1 MNDNFYRI
9 SDMYQRLI
17 TCFGLLLIV
26 SSLFVRATEP
36 VHDVPVKIR
45 IADFKD
51 AKVGAV
57 SYTFDDGLRNQYLI
71 AAPIMEKLQIPG
83 TFFVIPGQ
91 VSATLQE
98 AEAKKPGAW
107 GGVTWEEIRTL
118 AAKGFEIGNHG
129 YSHKNLV
136 TQVKEPEELEHEIEN
151 SADMIRK
158 ETGIFPV
165 SFCYPYNSFNEQVE
179 KIVEKRHVVART
191 FQQGIGARDTTA
203 ENINQWV
210 DKLISQRKWGVAMIH
225 GLTDGFDPLRPDV
238 FESHLTYAKKHEKDL
253 WIDTFGTIGR
263 YIRQRDATTIKDV
276 KIDSNLVSFILNC
289 NLNKEQFDI
298 PLTLVILTE
307 NKVTEAKAK
316 QGRESLP
323 VTIQDKQ
330 IMIHCTPDS
339 KRVTVKWKYSNV
351 DIDL

>member
-1 MNDNFYRI
+1 
-9 SDMYQRLI
+9 
-17 TCFGLLLIV
+17 
-26 SSLFVRATEP
+26 
-36 VHDVPVKIR
+36 
-45 IADFKD
+45 
-51 AKVGAV
+51 
-57 SYTFDDGLRNQYLI
+57 
-71 AAPIMEKLQIPG
+71 
-83 TFFVIPGQ
+83 
-91 VSATLQE
+91 
-98 AEAKKPGAW
+98 
-107 GGVTWEEIRTL
+107 
-118 AAKGFEIGNHG
+118 
-129 YSHKNLV
+129 
-136 TQVKEPEELEHEIEN
+136 
-151 SADMIRK
+151 
-158 ETGIFPV
+158 
-165 SFCYPYNSFNEQVE
+165 
-179 KIVEKRHVVART
+179 
-191 FQQGIGARDTTA
+191 
-203 ENINQWV
+203 
-210 DKLISQRKWGVAMIH
+210 MIH

-276 KIDSNLVSFILNC
+276 KIDSNSVSFILNC
-289 NLNKEQFDI
+289 KLNKEQFDI

>member
-1 MNDNFYRI
+1 
-9 SDMYQRLI
+9 MYQRLI
-17 TCFGLLLIV
+17 TNLGLLLIV
-26 SSLFVRATEP
+26 TCFSVRATEP
-36 VHDVPVKIR
+36 VHDELVKIR

-51 AKVGAV
+51 AKAGAV

-71 AAPIMEKLQIPG
+71 AVPIMEKLQIPG
-83 TFFVIPGQ
+83 TFFIIPGQ

-98 AEAKKPGAW
+98 AEAKESGAW

-118 AAKGFEIGNHG
+118 VAKGFEIGNHG

-136 TQVKEPEELEHEIEN
+136 TQVKELEELEYEIEN
-151 SADMIRK
+151 SANMIRK

-179 KIVEKRHVVART
+179 KIVEKRHITVRT
-191 FQQGIGARDTTA
+191 SQQGIGARDTTT

-210 DKLISQRKWGVAMIH
+210 DKLINQRKWGVAMIH
-225 GLTDGFDPLRPDV
+225 GLADGFDPLRPDV
-238 FESHLTYAKKHEKDL
+238 FESHLTYVKKHEKDL
-253 WIDTFGTIGR
+253 WIDTFGSIGR
-263 YIRQRDATTIKDV
+263 YIRQRDAAIIKDV
-276 KIDSNLVSFILNC
+276 KIDSNSVSFILDC
-289 NLNKEQFDI
+289 KLNKKKFDI
-298 PLTLVILTE
+298 PLTLVIVTE
-307 NKVTEAKAK
+307 NKVTEAKAR

-330 IMIHCTPDS
+330 IMIHCAPDS
-339 KRVTVKWKYSNV
+339 KRVAVKWKYTNV

>member
-1 MNDNFYRI
+1 
-9 SDMYQRLI
+9 
-17 TCFGLLLIV
+17 
-26 SSLFVRATEP
+26 
-36 VHDVPVKIR
+36 
-45 IADFKD
+45 
-51 AKVGAV
+51 
-57 SYTFDDGLRNQYLI
+57 
-71 AAPIMEKLQIPG
+71 MEKKA
-83 TFFVIPGQ
+83 FV
-91 VSATLQE
+91 T
-98 AEAKKPGAW
+98 
-107 GGVTWEEIRTL
+107 
-118 AAKGFEIGNHG
+118 
-129 YSHKNLV
+129 
-136 TQVKEPEELEHEIEN
+136 KE
-151 SADMIRK
+151 MI
-158 ETGIFPV
+158 
-165 SFCYPYNSFNEQVE
+165 E

-276 KIDSNLVSFILNC
+276 KIDSNSVSFILNC
-289 NLNKEQFDI
+289 KLNKEQFDI